1 MATIQITVSDSE
13 KKNIE
18 QLFNSMGFTV
28 SSATKV
34 FYKQALNDNGFPF
47 TPKLSI
53 KQTSKVIRPK
63 ISSTGAL
70 IIPDDAPQ
78 DIKDWVKNG

>member
-53 KQTSKVIRPK
+53 KPTSKVIRPK

-78 DIKDWVKNG
+78 DVKDWVKNG

>member
-78 DIKDWVKNG
+78 DVKDWVKNG